1 MDSDTMDD
9 LPMSRESQVAVGGV
23 KVKETDTEKTHHS
36 LGSEVCKPTAEGMDT
51 NDMAETQNASETPGL
66 LTIAAELRNK
76 IYELVF
82 ASDDTE
88 VVYLLTARPP
98 SKALVLVSR
107 QTYEEAKQMYNK
119 VYQEYWSLTTFYID
133 YNDYSS
139 KQVTVDHCT
148 AADLANIRNLLIK
161 MTSTQLE
168 RRVGSLAS
176 ELVKGSSAIM
186 FARQSDKRW
195 WPSTEMYTTSG
206 YILRWE
212 TRGSYRNLGYERYD
226 RAYYEQSKV
235 FSPISLQEISAL
247 GGRLFVM
254 K

>member
-1 MDSDTMDD
+1 MKTTAGTTGSNI
-9 LPMSRESQVAVGGV
+9 VAAVQ
-23 KVKETDTEKTHHS
+23 S
-36 LGSEVCKPTAEGMDT
+36 
-51 NDMAETQNASETPGL
+51 NTQRPGL
-66 LTIAAELRNK
+66 LTIANELRNT

-82 ASDDTE
+82 ASDATE
-88 VVYLLTARPP
+88 PVHLLTAIPP
-98 SKALVLVSR
+98 SKALVLASR
-107 QTYEEAKQMYNK
+107 QT
-119 VYQEYWSLTTFYID
+119 
-133 YNDYSS
+133 S
-139 KQVTVDHCT
+139 KRVTVDHCT
-148 AADLANIRNLLIK
+148 AADLANIRNLHIK

-176 ELVKGSSAIM
+176 ELVKGSSAVM

-226 RAYYEQSKV
+226 RAYYEQSKM

>member
-1 MDSDTMDD
+1 MDSETMRD
-9 LPMSRESQVAVGGV
+9 LPMSRVMKTTAGTTGSNIVAAVQ
-23 KVKETDTEKTHHS
+23 S
-36 LGSEVCKPTAEGMDT
+36 
-51 NDMAETQNASETPGL
+51 NTQRPGL
-66 LTIAAELRNK
+66 LTIANELRNT

-82 ASDDTE
+82 ASDATE
-88 VVYLLTARPP
+88 PVHLLTAIPP
-98 SKALVLVSR
+98 SKALVLASR
-107 QTYEEAKQMYNK
+107 QTYVEAKQMYNK
-119 VYQEYWSLTTFYID
+119 AYQEYWSLTTFYID

-139 KQVTVDHCT
+139 KRVTVDHCT
-148 AADLANIRNLLIK
+148 AADLANIRNLHIK

-176 ELVKGSSAIM
+176 ELVKGSSAVM
-186 FARQSDKRW
+186 FARQSDKSW